1 MHLRLSKNWNEN
13 TQKETPISSKPNFG
27 LALAFFTLSVIAR
40 LISGGLQLLTNIKT
54 HQSII
59 TNKQQLLA
67 QEAARNVSSYVKE
80 QFSVLETA
88 VWLTNMDELSQEAQK
103 EILSSLLGRQT
114 AFRHL
119 ILFKKDKRLPLKR
132 G

>member
-1 MHLRLSKNWNEN
+1 MKTHKKRHRSAQSL
-13 TQKETPISSKPNFG
+13 TFA

>member
-1 MHLRLSKNWNEN
+1 MKTHKKRHRSAQSL
-13 TQKETPISSKPNFG
+13 TFA

-80 QFSVLETA
+80 QFSVLETG
-88 VWLTNMDELSQEAQK
+88 N
-103 EILSSLLGRQT
+103 
-114 AFRHL
+114 
-119 ILFKKDKRLPLKR
+119 
-132 G
+132 